1 MTPKLNIS
9 PQKLYGPHTRREIM
23 EEEQSELWKR
33 ATKCV
38 KKLSEVQKRVV
49 ELLPECRK
57 QLPTQYADLQDEK
70 AQRVL
75 LNHIH
80 LRSLYAFSNSI
91 YRLLDNQCKD
101 LANCI
106 AQRDERQAAAEEEE
120 YEALETTLDTLSK
133 ISFDSL
139 IKDTSITGLENI
151 NKITEDLNGGEVFYV
166 YSNGN
171 WEFHDTL
178 NTVRDIVNKG
188 IVSEQLWSDAIKSQD
203 PASSDIKEL
212 LDDNETLRIY

>member
-1 MTPKLNIS
+1 MTPRLNIS
-9 PQKLYGPHTRREIM
+9 FKGPYTRRGFM
-23 EEEQSELWKR
+23 EYYEEVLWEE
-33 ATKCV
+33 AVKCV
-38 KKLSEVQKRVV
+38 KRLSEVQKRVV

-106 AQRDERQAAAEEEE
+106 AQRRERQAAEAED
-120 YEALETTLDTLSK
+120 ALQTTLDTLSK

-139 IKDTSITGLENI
+139 IKDSSITGLENI
-151 NKITEDLNGGEVFYV
+151 NKIMEDLHGGEVFYV

-212 LDDNETLRIY
+212 LDDDELLRIY

>member
-1 MTPKLNIS
+1 MLNIS
-9 PQKLYGPHTRREIM
+9 FKGPYTRRGFM
-23 EEEQSELWKR
+23 EYYGEELWEE
-33 ATKCV
+33 ATECV

-106 AQRDERQAAAEEEE
+106 AQRGERQAAEEE
-120 YEALETTLDTLSK
+120 YEVLETTLDTLSK

-151 NKITEDLNGGEVFYV
+151 NKITEDLHGGEVFYV

-178 NTVRDIVNKG
+178 NTVRNIVNKG

-212 LDDNETLRIY
+212 LNDDELLRIY

>member
-1 MTPKLNIS
+1 MTPKLIIS
-9 PQKLYGPHTRREIM
+9 PEEPYTRREIM

-33 ATKCV
+33 ATECV

-57 QLPTQYADLQDEK
+57 QLPTQYADLQDKK
-70 AQRVL
+70 ALSVL

-106 AQRDERQAAAEEEE
+106 AQRGERQAEEE

-151 NKITEDLNGGEVFYV
+151 NKIKKEDLHGGEVFYV

>member
-1 MTPKLNIS
+1 MLNIS
-9 PQKLYGPHTRREIM
+9 FKGPYTRRGFM
-23 EEEQSELWKR
+23 EYYGEELWKR
-33 ATKCV
+33 ATECV

-106 AQRDERQAAAEEEE
+106 AQRGGDADTEAEEE
-120 YEALETTLDTLSK
+120 YEVLETTLDTLSK

-139 IKDTSITGLENI
+139 IKDSSITGLENI
-151 NKITEDLNGGEVFYV
+151 NKITEDLHGGEVFYV

-212 LDDNETLRIY
+212 LNDDELLRIY

>member
-1 MTPKLNIS
+1 MLNIS
-9 PQKLYGPHTRREIM
+9 FKGPYTRRGFM
-23 EEEQSELWKR
+23 EYYEEVLWEE
-33 ATKCV
+33 AVKCV
-38 KKLSEVQKRVV
+38 KRLSEVQKRVV

-70 AQRVL
+70 ALSVL

-106 AQRDERQAAAEEEE
+106 AQRGERQAEEEEE
-120 YEALETTLDTLSK
+120 YEVLETTLDTLSK

-139 IKDTSITGLENI
+139 IKDSSITGLENI
-151 NKITEDLNGGEVFYV
+151 NKITEDLHGGEVFYV